1 MIIKVYSYKD
11 KIVFINKINNRVNQY
26 SQYPPFNPQKNY
38 IEFNGKFRYDI
49 DESNFVYD
57 AVRETLIMMRLDEE
71 NINTSQWNPLR
82 KLVKPGERVFIK
94 PNMIA
99 EHHRLRKNEW
109 DYVITHGSIIRP
121 IIDYLFLAMEGKGEI
136 IIGDA
141 PQTDSNF
148 YKIVE
153 LMGLNQ
159 IRDVYKSFK
168 DFHISIINL
177 QDEHWIV
184 QNDVI
189 TGGIKL
195 SGDPLGGVLFD
206 LEEDSFFCEL
216 DSRNLTFYGA
226 SYNISETNEAH
237 KNGHHKYWV
246 AKSPIV
252 ADVFINIPKLKTH
265 KKSGITLNLK
275 NLVGINANK
284 NFLPHYIFGSPENGG
299 DQFEKYDLKAKMENL
314 IVVPIKNFMTKK
326 NPLAIFLA
334 RKLKKV
340 GYKVFGDTEETVR
353 SGNWYGNNTVWRMA
367 LDLNKILIYGNSDG
381 TFHRNFSERKRFFSI
396 VDGIIGMEGNG
407 PVAGDR
413 KVCGIIIA
421 GFNPVAVDGAGA
433 KIMGFN
439 PLKIKM
445 ISKSF
450 EKQSLPLVDFQI
462 EDIAC
467 ISNDD
472 KFNKKLVDIKYE
484 DSFKFR
490 PHFGW
495 INHIED
501 F

>member
-1 MIIKVYSYKD
+1 MSSK
-11 KIVFINKINNRVNQY
+11 VFIFLSDISNYNVL
-26 SQYPPFNPQKNY
+26 PPFNPPAIYPEFQY
-38 IEFNGKFRYDI
+38 ISIFDI
-49 DESNFVYD
+49 DTKNFIYE
-57 AVRETLIMMRLDEE
+57 AVRSILKIMELDKEKV
-71 NINTSQWNPLR
+71 NTPYWNPF
-82 KLVKPGERVFIK
+82 KDLVKPGERVFIK
-94 PNMIA
+94 PNMIS
-99 EHHRLRKNEW
+99 ESHRFRKNDW

-121 IIDYLFLAMEGKGEI
+121 IIDYLFLAMEGKGEV

-148 YKIVE
+148 HKIVE

-159 IRDVYKSFK
+159 VRDVYKSFK

-189 TGGIKL
+189 TGSVKL

-206 LEEDSFFCEL
+206 LKENSFFSEL
-216 DSRNLTFYGA
+216 DNRNLTFYGA

-237 KNGHHKYWV
+237 KNGHHKYWI

-284 NFLPHYIFGSPENGG
+284 NFLPHYIFGSPELGG
-299 DQFEKYDLKAKMENL
+299 DQFEKYDIKSKMENL
-314 IVVPIKNFMTKK
+314 IVVPLKNFMAKK

-340 GYKVFGDTEETVR
+340 GYKVLGDTEEIVR
-353 SGNWYGNNTVWRMA
+353 SGNWYGNDTVWRMT
-367 LDLNKILIYGNSDG
+367 LDLNKILMYGNSDG
-381 TFHRNFSERKRFFSI
+381 TFRRNFSERKRFFSI

-421 GFNPVAVDGAGA
+421 GFNPVAVDAAGA